1 MQLYL
6 CKSTEKGSSLSGK
19 YPGLNLTY
27 VWFYLFIYLSG
38 LGAGYL
44 VLFWLGF
51 LFFYIFFEQ
60 WKNTKAVLWKML
72 QGINSTAESRTQALL
87 CYHTADP
94 TIYYRSILSTEMEKE
109 NSSTRM
115 LLRKTTQFTHV
126 CLKAKA
132 SYLCTNHSS
141 VVSNSNT
148 SSGFLLCVITGFL
161 LMLLE
166 KKKSLYH
173 DFKLESGIQIL
184 F

>member
-1 MQLYL
+1 
-6 CKSTEKGSSLSGK
+6 
-19 YPGLNLTY
+19 
-27 VWFYLFIYLSG
+27 
-38 LGAGYL
+38 
-44 VLFWLGF
+44 
-51 LFFYIFFEQ
+51 
-60 WKNTKAVLWKML
+60 ML

-115 LLRKTTQFTHV
+115 LLRKTTQFTRV

-161 LMLLE
+161 LMLLKKKKACTMILNQKVVHSFILEE
-166 KKKSLYH
+166 KKLYSRY
-173 DFKLESGIQIL
+173 FSSIKLTGPEQIYVFYISNNVFIL
-184 F
+184 LL

>member
-1 MQLYL
+1 
-6 CKSTEKGSSLSGK
+6 
-19 YPGLNLTY
+19 
-27 VWFYLFIYLSG
+27 
-38 LGAGYL
+38 
-44 VLFWLGF
+44 
-51 LFFYIFFEQ
+51 
-60 WKNTKAVLWKML
+60 ML
-72 QGINSTAESRTQALL
+72 QGINSTAERRTQALL

-115 LLRKTTQFTHV
+115 LLRKTTQFTRV

-161 LMLLE
+161 LMLL

-173 DFKLESGIQIL
+173 DFKLESGTQ
-184 F
+184 FYSRRKKVV

>member
-1 MQLYL
+1 
-6 CKSTEKGSSLSGK
+6 
-19 YPGLNLTY
+19 
-27 VWFYLFIYLSG
+27 
-38 LGAGYL
+38 
-44 VLFWLGF
+44 
-51 LFFYIFFEQ
+51 
-60 WKNTKAVLWKML
+60 ML

-161 LMLLE
+161 LMLL
-166 KKKSLYH
+166 KKRLYH
-173 DFKLESGIQIL
+173 DFKLESGAQFLFQKKKSCIADLLAVLRSQNLNKYVCPISNNVFIL
-184 F
+184 LL